1 MTPASSSRATARW
14 WPHARALLITG
25 HLGAVAV
32 LAIPDASGVATSP
45 TAWKN
50 PTVQAELEAWA
61 KRITALGHPID
72 APTLQAEVL
81 DAAEAWNDAVA
92 TLRAPV
98 SFYAEGVGMS
108 QRWRM
113 FVAPH
118 RHPAK
123 LHVDIQR
130 DGQWQPVYE
139 ARSDE
144 HRWRADQLGH
154 IRTRAVL
161 FRYAWAGYGERYR
174 ALARWIARRA
184 GEDFPQAERVR
195 IRYYG
200 YRTPTPQEARRG
212 ELPPGEFRQVADVA
226 LSRYR

>member
-1 MTPASSSRATARW
+1 MVF
-14 WPHARALLITG
+14 HV
-25 HLGAVAV
+25 VAV
-32 LAIPDASGVATSP
+32 SLAAFPSVG
-45 TAWKN
+45 TAGLNRSAWGQ
-50 PTVQAELEAWA
+50 PTVQGEFRAWSGRLAALGIHLTPSELEDRLWTIANDSEA
-61 KRITALGHPID
+61 VRED
-72 APTLQAEVL
+72 VL
-81 DAAEAWNDAVA
+81 TPFQPYYRYCGTWQ
-92 TLRAPV
+92 
-98 SFYAEGVGMS
+98 S
-108 QRWRM
+108 WKM